1 MYVPPQK
8 QVYQFKITLQD
19 IKPPIWRRIQVPST
33 YTFWDLHVAIQD
45 AMGWLDYHLHEFH
58 IKDIGGKKLFIGIP
72 SEDDDFMD
80 DFIQSHKV
88 LPGWKHKVS
97 TLISTTHPTFLY
109 VYDFGDDWYHT
120 IKLEKVLP
128 HEDGIS
134 YPRCIG
140 GKSHSPPEDCG
151 GPPGYQNLLEV
162 LANPEDTEYKSTR
175 EWVDSM
181 KDGTFD
187 PEKFKASDVVFD
199 DPKERFKRAFREE

>member
-1 MYVPPQK
+1 MPPQK
-8 QVYQFKITLQD
+8 HIYQFKITLQD

-45 AMGWLDYHLHEFH
+45 AMGWQDYHLHEFQM
-58 IKDIGGKKLFIGIP
+58 KDLSGQKLFVGIP
-72 SEDDDFMD
+72 SEED
-80 DFIQSHKV
+80 DFIGDFMEPRKV

-97 TLISTTHPTFLY
+97 KFISITNPTFKY
-109 VYDFGDDWYHT
+109 IYDFGDDWYHT

-128 HEDGIS
+128 AEEGVT

-140 GKSHSPPEDCG
+140 GKRNSPPEDCG
-151 GPPGYQNLLEV
+151 GPPGYENMLEV
-162 LANPEDTEYKSTR
+162 LADPEDTEYESTR

-181 KDGTFD
+181 KDGSFD

-199 DPKERFKRAFREE
+199 DPKERLKRAFEEE